1 MEKRHVRSEEK
12 KEEKKIRIRTKEKN
26 NTSFA

>member
-12 KEEKKIRIRTKEKN
+12 KEEKNKNEGTKEKN